1 MAYTPI
7 NKSTDYFSTNLYTGT
22 GSALTVTT
30 GHQSDFIWIKQRA
43 TVRPNCLFD
52 SVNSSNFAGGNS
64 KYLVSNTTAGLTSD
78 NSTQITATSSTG
90 FSIGTDNSDQINNN
104 GDTAVAWSW
113 KANGQG
119 SSNTDGS
126 INTTYTSVSATSGF
140 SISTYTGTGANATV
154 GHGLGTTPKMF
165 IVKRLNS
172 TGAFR
177 TYVEPLGNLG
187 QLALNATDQV
197 SDVASMWNSTSP
209 TNSTISIGTHAGVN
223 ASGGTYVAYCFAS
236 VQGFSK
242 IGSYVGNGQGNANG
256 TFVYTGFKPAF
267 VFIRNVDFASNW
279 NNFTGKIPGYNQI
292 NDILQPNLSSAENGT
307 FAFDM
312 LSNGFKHRS
321 GDVMDR
327 NGDTHIYMAFAE
339 APLVGTNNVPANA
352 R

>member
-154 GHGLGTTPKMF
+154 GHGLGATPKMF

-223 ASGGTYVAYCFAS
+223 ASGGTYVAYCFAD

-242 IGSYVGNGQGNANG
+242 IGSYLGNGHANG
-256 TFVYTGFKPAF
+256 TFAYTGFKPAF
-267 VFIRNVDFASNW
+267 ILVKNTGNSARNWQIYDN
-279 NNFTGKIPGYNQI
+279 KRIGYNYNNYRIATNLPQTEESNLNI
-292 NDILQPNLSSAENGT
+292 DIY
-307 FAFDM
+307 
-312 LSNGFKHRS
+312 SNGFKTLTTDA
-321 GDVMDR
+321 DV
-327 NGDTHIYMAFAE
+327 NENAKTYIYMAFAE
-339 APLVGTNNVPANA
+339 EPLVGSNNVPATA

>member
-1 MAYTPI
+1 MAFTPI
-7 NKSTDYFSTNLYTGT
+7 NKSTDYFNTKLWNGNSSTQAITGV
-22 GSALTVTT
+22 GFAP
-30 GHQSDFIWIKQRA
+30 DFVWGKQR
-43 TVRPNCLFD
+43 TGVENHQLLDVIRG
-52 SVNSSNFAGGNS
+52 VNNI
-64 KYLVSNTTAGLTSD
+64 LVSNNDTGNTPDTNILNSFDSD
-78 NSTQITATSSTG
+78 GFTLGNQNQLNDTGATYVSW
-90 FSIGTDNSDQINNN
+90 N
-104 GDTAVAWSW
+104 W

-126 INTTYTSVSATSGF
+126 INTTYTSANTTSGF

-154 GHGLGTTPKMF
+154 GHGLGATPKMF

-267 VFIRNVDFASNW
+267 VLIKNADFASNW

-292 NDILQPNLSSAENGT
+292 NDILQPNLNSAENGT

-339 APLVGTNNVPANA
+339 EPLVGSNNVPATA

>member
-1 MAYTPI
+1 MAYTTI
-7 NKSTDYFSTNLYTGT
+7 NKSTDYFNTKLWNGNSSTQAITGV
-22 GSALTVTT
+22 GFAP
-30 GHQSDFIWIKQRA
+30 DFVWGKQR
-43 TVRPNCLFD
+43 TGVENHQLLDVIRG
-52 SVNSSNFAGGNS
+52 VNNI
-64 KYLVSNTTAGLTSD
+64 LVSNNDTGNTPDTNILNSFDSD
-78 NSTQITATSSTG
+78 GFTLGNQNQLNDTGATYVSW
-90 FSIGTDNSDQINNN
+90 N
-104 GDTAVAWSW
+104 W

-126 INTTYTSVSATSGF
+126 INTTYTSANTTSGF

-154 GHGLGTTPKMF
+154 GHGLGATPKMF

-267 VFIRNVDFASNW
+267 VLIKNADFASNW

-292 NDILQPNLSSAENGT
+292 NDILQPNLNSAENGT